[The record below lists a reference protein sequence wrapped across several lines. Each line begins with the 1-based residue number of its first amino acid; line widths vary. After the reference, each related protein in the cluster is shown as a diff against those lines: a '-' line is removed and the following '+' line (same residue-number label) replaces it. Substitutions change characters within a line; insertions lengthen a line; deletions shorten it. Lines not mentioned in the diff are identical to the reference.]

1 MDSLL
6 RYAYIEQRCNACGG
20 SYRVT
25 LYEAHAE
32 HQVQRTWRSARHCE
46 VCSTPDSPLVT
57 RIPPELVD
65 NLHAAWERILEVAR
79 EAGLELKVGAQ
90 DGSVEEGGLAHRA

>member
-25 LYEAHAE
+25 LYEALVE
-32 HQVQRTWRSARHCE
+32 HQVQREWRSGRHCE
-46 VCSTPDSPLVT
+46 LCSMPDSLLVSA
-57 RIPPELVD
+57 IPADLLD
-65 NLHAAWERILEVAR
+65 DLNAAWEQAVCGAM
-79 EAGLELKVGAQ
+79 EAGVELKVG
-90 DGSVEEGGLAHRA
+90 G